1 MVCSIILNIFKAGW
15 NYAKIM
21 KIINLDSID
30 KKSISNIVF
39 DWGGVITNINFD
51 ATIKAFADLG
61 FTSIE
66 NIFDNY
72 HQQELFSKLEKGL
85 VEPNEFYNR
94 MRQISGTKWSDAE
107 IQKAWC
113 KMLLNTPISRIEL
126 LKKLRDKYKLYLL
139 SNTNKIHSDYY
150 NDYLEDKYNID
161 YEGLFNKVYYSHEMG
176 MRKPDLEIFEFVLAD
191 ETLFPAETLFVDDT
205 EINVDM
211 ASSAGIIAM
220 HLRPGFTI
228 EKIFEKWAD

>member
-1 MVCSIILNIFKAGW
+1 LSIILNIFKAGW

-61 FTSIE
+61 FASIE
-66 NIFDNY
+66 NIFANY
-72 HQQELFSKLEKGL
+72 HQQELFSKLEKGQ
-85 VEPNEFYNR
+85 VEPKEYYNE
-94 MRQISGTKWSDAE
+94 MRLISGTSLSDTE

-126 LKKLRDKYKLYLL
+126 LKRLRENYKLYLL

-150 NDYLEDKYNID
+150 TDYLENEYNID
-161 YEGLFNKVYYSHEMG
+161 YEGLFNKVYYSHELG

-191 ETLFPAETLFVDDT
+191 ETLIPQKTLFIDDT
-205 EINVDM
+205 EINVDI
-211 ASSAGIIAM
+211 ASSAGIIAL
-220 HLRPGFTI
+220 HLRNGYTI